1 MKQAFCFVFDNYKSL
16 FFVFLI
22 MLINLHDTINN
33 VKNLVNF
40 FKLLML
46 NIFIL
51 IIENFRYLLS
61 DYSHGMS

>member
-1 MKQAFCFVFDNYKSL
+1 
-16 FFVFLI
+16 
-22 MLINLHDTINN
+22 MLLNLHDSINN